1 MNYALNKPYQRLC
14 MSRDLNG
21 QRTKRAVISVCL
33 SSKRCCI
40 VNKTALQFDIVYHSM
55 STVCLK
61 RVGLVCTTY
70 GDL

>member
-33 SSKRCCI
+33 SSKRCI
-40 VNKTALQFDIVYHSM
+40 FYINLAQVLLNANGKNRWTF
-55 STVCLK
+55 
-61 RVGLVCTTY
+61 
-70 GDL
+70 